1 MKKKAQL
8 QDSVKVFE
16 SNFYSN
22 VLADPVSYI
31 STHIG
36 LLVLGVLDA

>member
-1 MKKKAQL
+1 MKKNAQL

-22 VLADPVSYI
+22 ILADPVSYI
-31 STHIG
+31 Y
-36 LLVLGVLDA
+36 LLI